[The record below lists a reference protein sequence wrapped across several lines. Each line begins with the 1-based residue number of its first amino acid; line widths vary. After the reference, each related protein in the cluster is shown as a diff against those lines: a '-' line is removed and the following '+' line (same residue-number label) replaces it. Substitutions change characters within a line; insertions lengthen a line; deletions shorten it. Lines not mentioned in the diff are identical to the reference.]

1 MVAKNTP
8 NKRLTRKQQLF
19 VKELVSND
27 GLITNREAAERAGYP
42 ASSAHTRAYE
52 LMNPNKCPHVV
63 AEIKKYRDELDEK
76 YGVDFK
82 RHIRDLAKIK
92 QAALDAGAYSA
103 AVQAERLRGMAQ
115 GDIYVSKSE
124 IRHGTIDQM
133 SAEEVERELQ
143 RIREGF
149 EQIIDITPNKVE
161 EITAPRDKPLEI
173 IESKPVEV
181 ESVDRDNPNRKLG
194 HARSA

>member
-8 NKRLTRKQQLF
+8 DKRLTRKQQLF

-63 AEIKKYRDELDEK
+63 AEIKRYRDELDEK

-82 RHIRDLAKIK
+82 RHIRDLQKIRDG
-92 QAALDAGAYSA
+92 AIEAGAWSA
-103 AVQAERLRGMAQ
+103 AVQAEYRRGQAQ
-115 GDIYVSKSE
+115 GEIYVNKSE

-133 SAEEVERELQ
+133 STEDVERELQ
-143 RIREGF
+143 RIRQSF
-149 EQIIDITPNKVE
+149 EPIIDITPEKVE
-161 EITAPRDKPLEI
+161 DPSATGNKSLE
-173 IESKPVEV
+173 VV
-181 ESVDRDNPNRKLG
+181 ESQSSKV
-194 HARSA
+194 A

>member
-149 EQIIDITPNKVE
+149 EQIIDITPDKVP
-161 EITAPRDKPLEI
+161 EITSSGDKPLEI
-173 IESKPVEV
+173 VESKPVEV
-181 ESVDRDNPNRKLG
+181 ESGNRND
-194 HARSA
+194 AA

>member
-173 IESKPVEV
+173 VESKPVEV

>member
-149 EQIIDITPNKVE
+149 EQIIDITPDTGP
-161 EITAPRDKPLEI
+161 EITSTGDKPLEI
-173 IESKPVEV
+173 IESKPVVV

>member
-181 ESVDRDNPNRKLG
+181 ESGNRND
-194 HARSA
+194 AA